1 MPSKKRV
8 LEIKLIRVVPRVI
21 PSLYTET
28 GFLFFQ
34 NYYIKG
40 CVYIMS
46 YTKYKK
52 YPCIKLEN
60 RQWPDR
66 EIEKAPIWCS
76 VDLRDGNQSLPVP
89 MNVEEKIKMFK
100 LLVDMGFKEIEV
112 GFPSA
117 SNTEYSFLRSLI
129 EDKLIPDDV
138 TIQVLTQSRDHLI
151 EKTFEALRGAKNAVV
166 HLYNSTSTL
175 QRRVVFGKSM
185 QEIIDIAIHGA
196 ELLNYYKDK
205 YPETNFTFEY
215 SPESFTGTE
224 LEYAL
229 EICEA
234 VLSVW
239 KPTKDKKAIINLPA
253 TVEMATPNIYAD
265 QIEWFC
271 RNLSNRESVIVSL
284 HTHNDRGTCTAA
296 SELGLL
302 AGADR
307 IEGTLFGNGE
317 RTGNL
322 DILTMGMNLYSQG
335 IDPKLDFSNISNII
349 QVYEECTKLTVH
361 DRHPYAGKLVYAAFS
376 GSHQDAI
383 RKGLLCMKDDK
394 NEFWEVPYLPID
406 PHDVGREYEE
416 IIRINS
422 QSGKGGAAFIM
433 ESQFGFMLPKAM
445 HEEFG
450 KLVKDKS
457 DTTGT
462 ELSSDQMLELFK
474 DEYLNRKQPYRL
486 KSYELQSVQD
496 VETDINT
503 VNIQALVSVD
513 GADKKIEG
521 VGNGPVDAFFN
532 ALHSYNINGCNF
544 ISYDEHALDGGSHS
558 RAVCYIQV
566 ENNNK
571 RYFGVGVSE
580 NIDTAS
586 LNALVS
592 AINRCR

>member
-1 MPSKKRV
+1 
-8 LEIKLIRVVPRVI
+8 
-21 PSLYTET
+21 
-28 GFLFFQ
+28 
-34 NYYIKG
+34 
-40 CVYIMS
+40 MS

-52 YPCIKLEN
+52 YPCINLTD
-60 RQWPDR
+60 RQWPNNQ
-66 EIEKAPIWCS
+66 IEKAPIWCS
-76 VDLRDGNQSLPVP
+76 VDLRDGNQSLPIP
-89 MNVEEKIKMFK
+89 MNVEEKLKMFK
-100 LLVDMGFKEIEV
+100 LLVNLGFKEIEV

-117 SNTEYSFLRSLI
+117 SNTEFAFVRRLI
-129 EDKLIPDDV
+129 EDNLVPEDV

-151 EKTFEALRGAKNAVV
+151 ERTFEALRGVKNAVV

-175 QRRVVFGKSM
+175 QRRVVFNKSKE
-185 QEIIDIAIHGA
+185 EIIDIAVHGA
-196 ELLNYYKDK
+196 KLLNEFKEE

-224 LEYAL
+224 LQYAL

-234 VLSVW
+234 VLKVW
-239 KPTKDKKAIINLPA
+239 KPTPSKKAIINLPS
-253 TVEMATPNIYAD
+253 TVEMSTPNVYAD

-271 RNLSNRESVIVSL
+271 RNLSNRESVIISL
-284 HTHNDRGTCTAA
+284 HTHNDRGTCTAS

-335 IDPKLDFSNISNII
+335 IDPELNFSNMNNIVQI
-349 QVYEECTKLTVH
+349 YEECTKMNVH

-383 RKGLLCMKDDK
+383 RKGLLAMKEEN
-394 NEFWEVPYLPID
+394 NEYWEVPYLTID

-422 QSGKGGAAFIM
+422 QSGKGGTAYIM
-433 ESQFGFMLPKAM
+433 ENEFGFILPKAM
-445 HEEFG
+445 HAEFG
-450 KLVKDKS
+450 SLVKDKS
-457 DTTGT
+457 DESGS
-462 ELSSDQMLELFK
+462 ELIPEQIFELFK
-474 DEYLNRKQPYRL
+474 NEYLNRKQPYRL
-486 KSYELQSVQD
+486 KAYELQSVQD
-496 VETDINT
+496 VETDENT
-503 VNIQALVSVD
+503 VDIKALVSIDGVD
-513 GADKKIEG
+513 KNIEG
-521 VGNGPVDAFFN
+521 IGNGPVDAFFN
-532 ALHSYNINGCNF
+532 ALHTYHINGCKF

-558 RAVCYIQV
+558 RAACYIQV
-566 ENNNK
+566 ENNGK

-586 LNALVS
+586 LNALIS
-592 AINRCR
+592 ALNRCR